1 MSAVLASPTCY
12 AILCTEGMQEMLPL
26 LRADASIEVG
36 AVFDTLAL
44 AMIEGHNDA
53 RTLTR
58 TAKRLWRA
66 TLGEEPAEDP
76 DDETT
81 AGWESVRSKLDRCIA
96 RAKDSLARSLVGHQ
110 ARATD
115 DVGSATVAASGRTLT
130 AIEETDMDA
139 RWLASGRRVPG
150 EIFMP
155 SSAFLATMKRYL
167 WSVGHAD
174 TSEGLVMRPSS
185 MEWPAKEQAPIEV
198 VATRKGVHFRPA
210 GKVGVAPTT
219 AYGVIERCETKLL
232 AAEMCLAGREAPPGY
247 TCEDGVGRV
256 PLSERAVSLTCE
268 LLRTL
273 LSTAAH
279 HPDARA
285 IMLSAVNRLDEDVR
299 DYVRQKMS
307 PGAALVAAWPTLRA
321 QIVQVDREGHHG
333 TPEATTSL
341 GLSSPSSSL
350 DQLLAAA
357 LAASA
362 APPAS
367 EAPGVASLLASL
379 LAASPVVTKQR
390 AGKARAAA
398 ASSPLSGASRLQL
411 NNFLQQVTKAAK
423 PKAVAAT
430 PATPKGDPAM
440 VALLALLKGKGVA
453 AGGDEKCKNFEKTGK
468 CKFGAK
474 CRYAH

>member
-1 MSAVLASPTCY
+1 
-12 AILCTEGMQEMLPL
+12 
-26 LRADASIEVG
+26 
-36 AVFDTLAL
+36 
-44 AMIEGHNDA
+44 
-53 RTLTR
+53 
-58 TAKRLWRA
+58 
-66 TLGEEPAEDP
+66 
-76 DDETT
+76 
-81 AGWESVRSKLDRCIA
+81 
-96 RAKDSLARSLVGHQ
+96 
-110 ARATD
+110 
-115 DVGSATVAASGRTLT
+115 
-130 AIEETDMDA
+130 MDA
-139 RWLASGRRVPG
+139 RWQASGRRVPG

-155 SSAFLATMKRYL
+155 SSSFLATMRKYL
-167 WSVGHAD
+167 WPVGHVD
-174 TSEGLVMRPSS
+174 TSEGMVVRPSS

-219 AYGVIERCETKLL
+219 AYGMVERFEAKLL
-232 AAEMCLAGREAPPGY
+232 AAEMCLVGREAPSSY

-333 TPEATTSL
+333 APDAAAASGSL
-341 GLSSPSSSL
+341 SPAAAAL
-350 DQLLAAA
+350 EQLLATAM
-357 LAASA
+357 AASA
-362 APPAS
+362 SPPVA

-390 AGKARAAA
+390 SGKARSTA
-398 ASSPLSGASRLQL
+398 ASSPLSGASRHQL

-423 PKAVAAT
+423 PKVVT
-430 PATPKGDPAM
+430 PPEKKGDPTM
-440 VALLALLKGKGVA
+440 VALLALLKGKGA
-453 AGGDEKCKNFEKTGK
+453 ATGGDEKCKNFAATGK
-468 CKFGAK
+468 CKYGAK
-474 CRYAH
+474 CRYTH

>member
-1 MSAVLASPTCY
+1 MSSALASPTAY
-12 AILCTEGMQEMLPL
+12 AILCTEGLQEMLPL
-26 LRADASIEVG
+26 LRADASVEGG

-44 AMIEGHNDA
+44 AMIEGHSDA

-66 TLGEEPAEDP
+66 TLGEAPAADP

-81 AGWESVRSKLDRCIA
+81 PGWESLRSKLDRCVA

-115 DVGSATVAASGRTLT
+115 DTGSAGVATSGRTMS
-130 AIEETDMDA
+130 AAEETDMDA
-139 RWLASGRRVPG
+139 RWQASGRRVPG

-155 SSAFLATMKRYL
+155 SSSFLATMRKYL
-167 WSVGHAD
+167 WPVGHVD
-174 TSEGLVMRPSS
+174 TSEGMVVRPSS

-219 AYGVIERCETKLL
+219 AYGMVERFEAKLL
-232 AAEMCLAGREAPPGY
+232 AAEMCLVGREAPSSY

-333 TPEATTSL
+333 APDAAAAS
-341 GLSSPSSSL
+341 GSSSPAAAAL
-350 DQLLAAA
+350 EQLLATAM
-357 LAASA
+357 AASA
-362 APPAS
+362 SPPVA

-390 AGKARAAA
+390 SGKARAAA
-398 ASSPLSGASRLQL
+398 ASSPLSGASRHQL

-423 PKAVAAT
+423 PKVVAP
-430 PATPKGDPAM
+430 PAPKGDPTM
-440 VALLALLKGKGVA
+440 VALLALLKGKGA
-453 AGGDEKCKNFEKTGK
+453 ASGGDEKCKNFAATGK
-468 CKFGAK
+468 CKYGAK
-474 CRYAH
+474 CRYTH